1 MPILNRPRAKMGT
14 REDLRLRALW
24 KTFRGIAIT
33 IPGIVITLPTIA
45 IN

>member
-1 MPILNRPRAKMGT
+1 
-14 REDLRLRALW
+14 LW

-33 IPGIVITLPTIA
+33 IPGITIAFPTIV